1 MIQGSPS
8 WSSDEYFRTE
18 STDVDTTP
26 HCDWIPGGW
35 NNAWHTSNACDAIP
49 GIACDGSGNVV
60 SLKITEKVSL
70 FHFILVLAISM
81 MTSCFVYHRA
91 SPGTYRPD
99 LREGCRSCG
108 RSNWTATSSK
118 VTCSS
123 C

>member
-1 MIQGSPS
+1 MMQGSPS

-70 FHFILVLAISM
+70 FHLIPTASWKSFLSLRALAI
-81 MTSCFVYHRA
+81 CKR
-91 SPGTYRPD
+91 
-99 LREGCRSCG
+99 
-108 RSNWTATSSK
+108 
-118 VTCSS
+118 
-123 C
+123 

>member
-60 SLKITEKVSL
+60 SLKITEKG
-70 FHFILVLAISM
+70 LAGDLP
-81 MTSCFVYHRA
+81 
-91 SPGTYRPD
+91 PGLAGRLPK
-99 LREGCRSCG
+99 LREVKLDGNLLEGLSLIHI
-108 RSNWTATSSK
+108 
-118 VTCSS
+118 
-123 C
+123 